1 MARLGDYGI
10 VDYTPLMA
18 IKPRSQNFLQELGIF
33 PMDEQAQYIN
43 SEWAEFEREEKGLT
57 SMYNVERGADRQFAG
72 DDKAQKE
79 MLRVPLATL
88 DKVTKPHEVQSFRQ
102 YGEENT
108 PATVERLVE
117 NRVQHIQD
125 SHHRYIRDAQY
136 KALVEN
142 KVLARDKDGS
152 ELTTLAKDFS
162 VMWGAARNTETM
174 DLTNA
179 SVNPFDTLEAGR
191 TNIIDKAGDDSRG
204 YNMIYI
210 VSTAQFKAI
219 VNHALVAPSYNE
231 YSERQESVRLG
242 LDVKSNNRT
251 FTYPNSGITV
261 VEDTSKEISNNKG
274 FFLPAGFAQFSDA
287 VFAPADTIEHAN
299 KISEGS
305 YLFLK
310 ENHRSVV
317 IESEVSYAPVLL
329 RPELITDFTVTL

>member
-33 PMDEQAQYIN
+33 PMDEQAQYID

-72 DDKAQKE
+72 DDKAKKE

-102 YGEENT
+102 YGEDDT

-117 NRVQHIQD
+117 NRVEHIQR
-125 SHHRYIRDAQY
+125 SHARYIRDAQY

-142 KVLARDKDGS
+142 KVLARDADGA
-152 ELTTLAKDFS
+152 ELTSLAKDFS
-162 VMWGAARNTETM
+162 AMWGAARNTATM
-174 DLTNA
+174 DLSQA
-179 SVNPFDTLEAGR
+179 GINPFTTLAQGR
-191 TNIIDKAGDDSRG
+191 ENIIEKAGDDADG
-204 YNMIYI
+204 YDMVYL
-210 VSTAQFKAI
+210 VSTAQFDAI
-219 VNHALVAPSYNE
+219 VSHALVAPSYNE
-231 YSERQESVRLG
+231 YSDRQEAVRLG
-242 LDVKSNNRT
+242 LDVKRNNRT

-261 VEDTSKEISNNKG
+261 VEDISKKIADTQG
-274 FFLPAGFAQFSDA
+274 FFLPVGFDEFADA

-317 IESEVSYAPVLL
+317 IESEVSYAAVLL

>member
-33 PMDEQAQYIN
+33 PMDEQAQYID

-57 SMYNVERGADRQFAG
+57 SMYNVERGSDRQFAG

-102 YGEENT
+102 YGEDDT

-117 NRVQHIQD
+117 NRVEHIQR
-125 SHHRYIRDAQY
+125 SHARYIRDAQY

-142 KVLARDKDGS
+142 KVLARDADGA
-152 ELTTLAKDFS
+152 ELTSLAKDFS
-162 VMWGAARNTETM
+162 TMWDAARNTENM
-174 DLTNA
+174 DLSNA
-179 SVNPFDTLEAGR
+179 SINPFTTLAKGR
-191 TNIIDKAGDDSRG
+191 ENIIDKAGDDADG
-204 YNMIYI
+204 YDMVYI
-210 VSTAQFKAI
+210 TSTAQFDAI
-219 VNHALVAPSYNE
+219 VSHALVAPSYNE
-231 YSERQESVRLG
+231 YSDRQEAVRLG
-242 LDVKSNNRT
+242 LDVKRNNRV

-261 VEDTSKEISNNKG
+261 VEDISKKIADTKG
-274 FFLPAGFAQFSDA
+274 FFLPVGFDEFADA

-317 IESEVSYAPVLL
+317 IESEVSYAAVLL